1 MPNEV
6 AFVDNSDLARN
17 KRPPLRITRRVRE
30 AIDKMVADGL
40 DYAAGATEAGLTP
53 RAMRMA
59 LAKPHVVAY
68 YHEQCQVL
76 RSSTAARNIHRLCEI
91 RDAENNMPAVNA
103 IKTLMGIEEQTNN
116 KQTNTSPGVSIRI
129 VNLTATPPQHEQ
141 TNNAIELD
149 AAALTEER

>member
-30 AIDKMVADGL
+30 AIDTMVERGM
-40 DYAAGATEAGLTP
+40 DYAAAAAEHGLST
-53 RAMRMA
+53 RHLRFA
-59 LAKPHVVAY
+59 LQKPHVVAY
-68 YHEQCQVL
+68 YHEQCHVL

-116 KQTNTSPGVSIRI
+116 KQTTSPGVSIRI
-129 VNLTATPPQHEQ
+129 VNLTATPAQHEQ
-141 TNNAIELD
+141 TNKAIELD
-149 AAALTEER
+149 AAAVIEER